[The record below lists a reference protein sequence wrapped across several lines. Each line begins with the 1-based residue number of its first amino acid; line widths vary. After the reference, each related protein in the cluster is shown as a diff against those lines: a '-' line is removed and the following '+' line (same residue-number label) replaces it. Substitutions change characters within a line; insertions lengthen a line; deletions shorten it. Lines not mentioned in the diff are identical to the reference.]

1 MFFSLLAINFALI
14 YVVYIDQA
22 NVSENK
28 ITFEISDKSLFTNT
42 PSNDPK
48 KTDGIVTKT
57 VS

>member
-1 MFFSLLAINFALI
+1 M
-14 YVVYIDQA
+14 DQA

-42 PSNDPK
+42 PSNDPR